1 MMRTLFAAW
10 GAGIK
15 RGVRLEEMNSTD
27 VAPTAARLLGLTMTG
42 VDGKV
47 RTEILA
53 K

>member
-1 MMRTLFAAW
+1 MRTMFVAW

-15 RGVRLEEMNSTD
+15 RGVRLEEMDSTD
-27 VAPTAARLLGLTMTG
+27 VAPTVARLLGLKMTG

-47 RTEILA
+47 REEILA